1 MMTYKDTSAR
11 AVLAQVYGLARL
23 TLGRSP
29 HPNAYVQ
36 LMRSLAVSVIALAF
50 DFGLLVALTELAGI
64 NYLYSAFL
72 SFIAGVLV
80 NYGLSV
86 LWVFPDRKLQSRR
99 LELIVFI
106 TICAIGLLG
115 NLLII
120 AVLVEQ
126 AGVDYR
132 LAKMVSTVVIFFWNF
147 LARKKLLY

>member
-50 DFGLLVALTELAGI
+50 DFG
-64 NYLYSAFL
+64 L